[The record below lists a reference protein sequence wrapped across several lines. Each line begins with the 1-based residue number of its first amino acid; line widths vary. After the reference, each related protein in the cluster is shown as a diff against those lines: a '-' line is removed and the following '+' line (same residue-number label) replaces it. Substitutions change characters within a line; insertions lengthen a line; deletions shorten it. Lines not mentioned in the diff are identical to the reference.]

1 MESNTVNGI
10 LVLFGDVYDSKNNPV
25 LVALELNPTDRGG
38 KSLNVIKVA
47 SAYGKEKNL
56 QNFINKSKILY
67 VEPNKKRTHNW
78 LTVNRLKLPLPS
90 TKYGFFNNSISQNS
104 KNVNTKND
112 ESSNDIKYSIGYT
125 TDNNPVVVI
134 NDDILKGVKK
144 SDWVKTV
151 KNTISDK
158 FSNGIPIKGRFI
170 KVNRITRNEYTNS
183 NLSIQS
189 SITPVFSRHIAY

>member
-1 MESNTVNGI
+1 M
-10 LVLFGDVYDSKNNPV
+10 
-25 LVALELNPTDRGG
+25 
-38 KSLNVIKVA
+38 
-47 SAYGKEKNL
+47 
-56 QNFINKSKILY
+56 
-67 VEPNKKRTHNW
+67 
-78 LTVNRLKLPLPS
+78 PLLSSS
-90 TKYGFFNNSISQNS
+90 TYGFFNNSISENRN
-104 KNVNTKND
+104 NVNTKND

-125 TDNNPVVVI
+125 TDNSPVVVI

-183 NLSIQS
+183 KYSKNKKNYDTVIYKDKFKTANNLDEI
-189 SITPVFSRHIAY
+189 IIASTNYVNEDLKHTRKAALRSLQEVMFNKGWK